1 MSIRQRPRRPYT
13 LLDVISHFLV
23 NVLRIKPGGGGGRKE
38 EEKRNLGVLAIVPKF
53 QFPLFSLR
61 SFDFDSFVAFSVIV
75 SFTITKVE

>member
-1 MSIRQRPRRPYT
+1 MSLRQRPRRPYT

-23 NVLRIKPGGGGGRKE
+23 NVLRIKPGGGGKK